1 MLCILYRYIFFGVQ
15 YIVVVMIVTAGA
27 SVTVTV
33 DAAVRVRAA
42 VIVAGNETTTVAA
55 VITV

>member
-1 MLCILYRYIFFGVQ
+1 
-15 YIVVVMIVTAGA
+15 MIVTEGA
-27 SVTVTV
+27 SMTVTV